1 MRLFFK
7 VLACIGGLFFGV
19 EAVAQMPAA
28 DPFEH
33 IDTLRVVGLKHGP
46 HWVVKLSPLA
56 FLDVESLYRVD
67 VERMLGGRFS
77 VQGGM
82 GYGSQN
88 TQLWQN
94 STNSNVQDRE
104 VWRAQLEGR
113 VYVNRDRRPTRW
125 QPGRLLISKPLGQY
139 FAVETFYK
147 QANARYTGT
156 LSRGCDTGN
165 CQFFESYS
173 ARAIRY
179 VAGFHLKFGRQNAIQ
194 LSETNSRL
202 LIDYYVGLG
211 ARWRWFE
218 QRGVPTYD
226 DSRPATFFSD
236 NFDPTSSWG
245 SQAGRFPSLA
255 FGIQVGYAF

>member
-1 MRLFFK
+1 MRILFK
-7 VLACIGGLFFGV
+7 VMTCVGGLLAGYD
-19 EAVAQMPAA
+19 AVAQMPAA
-28 DPFEH
+28 DSFNRV
-33 IDTLRVVGLKHGP
+33 DTIQVVGLRHSP
-46 HWVVKLSPLA
+46 RWVLKLSPLA
-56 FLDVESLYRVD
+56 FFDVESLYRVD

-77 VQGGM
+77 VQGGL
-82 GYGSQN
+82 GYGSQF
-88 TQLWQN
+88 TQLWRN
-94 STNSNVQDRE
+94 SNSNVQDRE
-104 VWRAQLEGR
+104 TWRAQLEGR
-113 VYVNRDRRPTRW
+113 VYMNRERRATRW
-125 QPGRLLISKPLGQY
+125 QPSRLLISKPLGQY

-147 QANARYTGT
+147 QANAHYIGT

-179 VAGFHLKFGRQNAIQ
+179 VAGFHLKFGRQNAIR

-226 DSRPATFFSD
+226 DARPATFFSD
-236 NFDPTSSWG
+236 NFDPTSGWG
-245 SQAGRFPSLA
+245 IQAGQFPSLA
-255 FGIQVGYAF
+255 FGVQVGYAF